1 MYILGINAYHGDS
14 SACLLKDGVVIC
26 ATEEERFRRIKH
38 WAGFPSQ
45 AILFCLEDA
54 GIALSEIDHITISRD
69 PRANFY
75 KKVLYSLKYTVSI
88 STIWSRLMNL
98 KKVSSIKGELAIAI
112 GVKETDIKAQIN
124 NM

>member
-54 GIALSEIDHITISRD
+54 GITLSEIDHVTISRD
-69 PRANFY
+69 PKANFY
-75 KKVLYSLKYTVSI
+75 KKVIHSLRYTISI
-88 STIWSRLMNL
+88 STIWDRLMNS
-98 KKVSSIKGELAIAI
+98 KKVSSIKGELAEYRSSLLTYQY
-112 GVKETDIKAQIN
+112 VLF
-124 NM
+124 

>member
-54 GIALSEIDHITISRD
+54 GITLSEIDHITVSRD

-75 KKVLYSLKYTVSI
+75 KKVLYSLKYTISI
-88 STIWSRLMNL
+88 STIWDRLMNS
-98 KKVSSIKGELAIAI
+98 KKVSSVKGELANAI
-112 GVKETDIKAQIN
+112 GVKETYIKAQIHN
-124 NM
+124 I